1 MSFAESLALPEWD
14 ELPRREEPARRL
26 RAVERTLPARRPR
39 MAYAIVAV
47 AGAVAIAVAQMALS
61 VLITQDSYRVADL
74 QQQQRALALEA
85 QSLQDEVAGLSSPQY
100 LAANAAA
107 LGMVIDASPTYLRLS
122 DAAIIGSGAAAGG
135 SSAVDA
141 RGTAQVSNALLDGTP
156 LVTDPNTAVQ
166 GEIHRGDAAPTPE
179 KTEPAEQ
186 APAEQAPEPEPEP
199 VIPPPAEGLPS
210 PTTR

>member
-1 MSFAESLALPEWD
+1 MSFAESLALPEWN

-26 RAVERTLPARRPR
+26 RAVERPLPSRRPR

-61 VLITQDSYRVADL
+61 VLITQDSYHVAEL
-74 QQQQRALALEA
+74 QQEQRALALEA
-85 QSLQDEVAGLSSPQY
+85 QSLRDEVAGLSSPQY

-156 LVTDPNTAVQ
+156 LVTDPNSVVQ
-166 GEIHRGDAAPTPE
+166 GELDRGEAPPAAEQTAPTEQATEPV
-179 KTEPAEQ
+179 EPAE
-186 APAEQAPEPEPEP
+186 P
-199 VIPPPAEGLPS
+199 VAPPPLTEGLPS

>member
-1 MSFAESLALPEWD
+1 MSFAESLSLPEW
-14 ELPRREEPARRL
+14 EERPRREEPGRRL
-26 RAVERTLPARRPR
+26 HAVERSLPARRPR

-61 VLITQDSYRVADL
+61 VLITQDSYRVAEL
-74 QQQQRALALEA
+74 QQDQRALTLEA
-85 QSLQDEVAGLSSPQY
+85 QSLRDDIAGLSSPQY

-135 SSAVDA
+135 TSAVDA

-156 LVTDPNTAVQ
+156 LVTDPNSVVQ
-166 GEIHRGDAAPTPE
+166 GELDRGDAPPVADEAAP
-179 KTEPAEQ
+179 EQ
-186 APAEQAPEPEPEP
+186 AADPVEP
-199 VIPPPAEGLPS
+199 VAPPPPMTDGLPS